1 MLPSDKLLLKPPSPD
16 QLDRMLRVSSPLG
29 WLATWVLA
37 AVIMAALV
45 WSVIDTVPV
54 KVTGQGIL
62 LPSGGVSD
70 VIAPAGGRVVGL
82 LARAGDAVYKGQIIA
97 HLLQPDLDS
106 QLSVKTRELE
116 TLAAEKRDRHA
127 LQAREADVSDRLM
140 SKQAVALHD
149 RIAVLEARHR
159 SLVEQRN
166 NVQALIKQGYS
177 TLDKLIATTAE
188 ATNAEK
194 ELADARSSLVQL
206 EAQNEDQRARAQR
219 ESLEIDARI
228 DAAEREKSRLEADRA
243 ERTLI
248 RSPVD
253 GVVVEEVVAPGD
265 IPGAGSPILR
275 IVPGAPGQSQKEM
288 LALVFVPPNDGKKVR
303 VGMPVQVIP
312 SVVKVE
318 RDGFIIGTVSSVSD
332 LPASHESMVSLLGN
346 AKLAEQ
352 LSSSGSPYLVQ
363 ISLARDSTTPS
374 GFHWSTGRGPN
385 RSIEVGTMVRTMLVV
400 DQIRIISLVIPQIE
414 TILRPLGL

>member
-1 MLPSDKLLLKPPSPD
+1 
-16 QLDRMLRVSSPLG
+16 
-29 WLATWVLA
+29 
-37 AVIMAALV
+37 
-45 WSVIDTVPV
+45 
-54 KVTGQGIL
+54 
-62 LPSGGVSD
+62 
-70 VIAPAGGRVVGL
+70 
-82 LARAGDAVYKGQIIA
+82 
-97 HLLQPDLDS
+97 
-106 QLSVKTRELE
+106 
-116 TLAAEKRDRHA
+116 
-127 LQAREADVSDRLM
+127 M

-166 NVQALIKQGYS
+166 NVQALLKQGYS